1 MPDVTGLPYTEVEF
15 AKNAT
20 LVDPQAPNRLADMI
34 RTRNV
39 RDLLVLAH
47 GWNNDLNQARATYA
61 ALLAQITAVA
71 PTIPLLTGRQLGVL
85 AMLWPSKRFADED
98 LIPGGAAS
106 LAAPGDA
113 SVIVNMLERLKGTF
127 DVPGADAALE
137 KAKALV
143 PALEGD
149 PNARRTFAN
158 LIRSL
163 VVPGDTSEVDAS
175 DLFFAQD
182 GDSLIQALSTTGA
195 DDDLTVAPAGVGGA
209 TAIGPVAMTADT
221 GGAAGLRDFFGGII
235 AGARN
240 MLNYTTYYEMKRR
253 AGVFGETALNPLI
266 RSIRTKFPQLKV
278 HLVGH
283 SFGARLVTAT
293 AQAQASP
300 DGLVC
305 DTLTLLQAAFS
316 HYAMAENYKP
326 NKNGFFR
333 NVVANPTAPVRGPV
347 VITCS
352 KNDRAVGT
360 AYAIAS
366 RIAGQVA
373 SAIGDEN
380 DEYGGLGRNGAQ
392 KTPHTA
398 AGTLLPVSGAYG
410 GFAGNKLFNLNA
422 DAVIMDH
429 NDIRKPEVAYAIL
442 SAVATT

>member
-1 MPDVTGLPYTEVEF
+1 MADIAGLPYTEVEF
-15 AKNAT
+15 AKNVT
-20 LVDPQAPNRLADMI
+20 LVDPEAPNCVADMI

-39 RDLLVLAH
+39 HDLLVLVH
-47 GWNNDLNQARATYA
+47 GWNNDMNQARATYA
-61 ALLAQITAVA
+61 ALLAQIAAVA
-71 PTIPLLTGRQLGVL
+71 PSIPSLAGRQPGVL

-113 SVIVNMLERLKGTF
+113 SVVVSMLEQLKGTF
-127 DVPGADAALE
+127 DVAGADDALE
-137 KAKALV
+137 KAKGLV
-143 PALEGD
+143 PGLEGD
-149 PNARRTFAN
+149 PNVRREFAN
-158 LIRSL
+158 LIRSV

-209 TAIGPVAMTADT
+209 AAIGPVAMTADT
-221 GGAAGLRDFFGGII
+221 GGAAGLRDFFGGIT

-240 MLNYTTYYEMKRR
+240 LLNYTTYYEMKRR
-253 AGVFGETALNPLI
+253 AGIFGEMCLNPLI
-266 RSIRTKFPQLKV
+266 RSLRSQFPQLKV
-278 HLVGH
+278 HLIGH

-300 DGLVC
+300 DGLVS

-347 VITCS
+347 LITCS
-352 KNDRAVGT
+352 KNDVAVGT

-392 KTPHTA
+392 KTPQTA
-398 AGTLLPVSGAYG
+398 TGKLLPVNGAYG

-422 DAVIMDH
+422 DAVIMGH

-442 SAVATT
+442 SAIATT